1 MPGLGALP
9 FGMRVERA
17 LSTAV
22 GWASRVH
29 LPFRR
34 PARRTLIVRSTSLG
48 DFAVFL
54 PFLASVQQLV
64 GDDEVDLLTIS
75 RTGDIASR
83 VLHPSSR
90 TCAVIDPRDGASLRS
105 TIQLARQRL
114 RGRAYD
120 RVFFATQNSDAPS
133 GQLRKLAMI
142 RAVVGP
148 GPKIIGMGRNVAV
161 RTRNELMAA
170 DGIAENQATTPF
182 LACQLHPLAARDRV
196 QALVSRPDSDGVARA
211 WAAVGIPA
219 EDTQRSLIAFY
230 VHAKDERKR
239 WPLDRFVA
247 AATEVLDQIPGSM
260 LLFVGGPEDV
270 DASCHVAEQ
279 IAATAGP
286 DRVRVV
292 AGRLDLPLLF
302 MLLGRCRLF
311 VGNDGAPV
319 HYAALAG
326 CRVVS
331 IFCNWESAGLWE
343 PVAAPASTSI
353 RPASDSRG
361 PTGYGIMDIPVDEV
375 VSAALTLWASA
386 EEGHRIVVAK
396 NGRRVAEHKLVA
408 SPLRSDSE
416 AAIWNASTAL
426 ENPPQ

>member
-1 MPGLGALP
+1 VPDLGALP
-9 FGMRVERA
+9 FGMHVERA

-22 GWASRVH
+22 GWASRVR
-29 LPFRR
+29 LPSRR
-34 PARRTLIVRSTSLG
+34 SARRTLIVRSTSLG

-64 GDDEVDLLTIS
+64 GDEEVDLLTIS

-83 VLHPSSR
+83 VLRASSR
-90 TCAVIDPRDGASLRS
+90 YYAVIDPRDGASLRS
-105 TIQLARQRL
+105 TIRLARERL
-114 RGRAYD
+114 YGRAYE
-120 RVFFATQNSDAPS
+120 RVFFATQNSDAPL

-148 GPKIIGMGRNVAV
+148 GPRIIGMGRNAAV
-161 RTRNELMAA
+161 RTRSELMAA
-170 DGIAENQATTPF
+170 NGIAENQATTPF
-182 LACQLHPLAARDRV
+182 LACRLHQLATREGV
-196 QALVSRPDSDGVARA
+196 QALVARPDADGVARA
-211 WAAVGIPA
+211 WAAVGLPA
-219 EDTQRSLIAFY
+219 DDTQRPLIAFY

-247 AATEVLDQIPGSM
+247 AANVVLDQIPGSM
-260 LLFVGGPEDV
+260 LLLVGGPEDAN
-270 DASCHVAEQ
+270 ASNHVAAQ
-279 IAATAGP
+279 VAAKAGT

-292 AGRLDLPLLF
+292 AGRLDLPQLF

-311 VGNDGAPV
+311 IGNDGAPV

-343 PVAAPASTSI
+343 PIAAPASISI
-353 RPASDSRG
+353 RPTSDVQG
-361 PTGYGIMDIPVDEV
+361 PSGFGITDIPVDEV
-375 VSAALTLWASA
+375 TRAALTLWASA
-386 EEGHRIVVAK
+386 EEGHRVVVAK
-396 NGRRVAEHKLVA
+396 NGRRVAEHTLVA

-416 AAIWNASTAL
+416 AAVW
-426 ENPPQ
+426 